1 MDERAGLLD
10 EAAQL
15 LLRRRPAPVDEV
27 LYPEQMRLK
36 EGGIGVAV
44 AADFLMLLRIGSE
57 AAINLIQN
65 LRDCARHVGDIAV
78 REYLLK
84 KEERLSLR
92 LNELLHHLVILK
104 PDKAWLLDHGAAC
117 HGTLL

>member
-27 LYPEQMRLK
+27 LYPEQMRLE
-36 EGGIGVAV
+36 EGGIGVATNI
-44 AADFLMLLRIGSE
+44 LLLLRIGSE

-104 PDKAWLLDHGAAC
+104 PDEAWLLDHGAAC